1 VTTPRL
7 PSDAIVIQ
15 STKNPWVQSV
25 VRLHKSSVRC
35 EKKRFL
41 IEGENLVSEGIRCG
55 WPLDSIVA
63 TQKWLETSADW
74 FRQLDSRTPQYL
86 VSDQVMKVMATTESP
101 DGILAVAR
109 FRDPHPEQSER
120 PSLGL
125 ALDGLQDPGNLGTLL
140 RSAVACG
147 ADSLVLGDGSVDP
160 YNAKVLRST
169 AGQWFRMP
177 PQQVS
182 LDAWIK
188 ANRKNGAQ
196 VLAASMGGKSF
207 WEWDLQ
213 GPTIFV
219 LGNEGS
225 GVSKQVLDQCDGVVS
240 VPMKHNV
247 ESLNVAMTGTLL
259 LYETVRQ
266 RNQLPRS

>member
-25 VRLHKSSVRC
+25 VRLHKSSVRR

-55 WPLDSIVA
+55 WPLDSIVV
-63 TQKWLETSADW
+63 TQNWLERSPGW
-74 FRQLDSRTPQYL
+74 FGELDSRIPLHL
-86 VSDQVMKVMATTESP
+86 VSDQVMKAMATTESP
-101 DGILAVAR
+101 DGVLAVAR
-109 FRDPHPEQSER
+109 FREPHPEQSQR

-125 ALDGLQDPGNLGTLL
+125 ALDG
-140 RSAVACG
+140 
-147 ADSLVLGDGSVDP
+147 DSLVLGVGSVDP
-160 YNAKVLRST
+160 YNPKVLRST

-188 ANRKNGAQ
+188 ANRENGVQ

-207 WEWDLQ
+207 WEWDLR

-225 GVSKQVLDQCDGVVS
+225 GVSREVLEQCNGVIS
-240 VPMKHNV
+240 VPMKDNV

-266 RNQLPRS
+266 RNLSPRS

>member
-1 VTTPRL
+1 L

-15 STKNPWVQSV
+15 STKNPWVQSM
-25 VRLHKSSVRC
+25 VRLHKSSVRR
-35 EKKRFL
+35 EQERFL
-41 IEGENLVSEGIRCG
+41 VEGENLVSQGIRCG
-55 WPLDSIVA
+55 WPLDSIVV
-63 TQKWLETSADW
+63 TQKWLETTPGWFSA
-74 FRQLDSRTPQYL
+74 LDSRIPRHL
-86 VSDQVMKVMATTESP
+86 VSDQVMKVVATTESP

-109 FRDPHPEQSER
+109 FQEPHREQRER

-140 RSAVACG
+140 RSAVACDV
-147 ADSLVLGDGSVDP
+147 DSLVLGDGSVDP
-160 YNAKVLRST
+160 YNPKVLRST

-188 ANRKNGAQ
+188 ANRENGVQ
-196 VLAASMGGKSF
+196 VLAATMGGKAF
-207 WEWDLQ
+207 WEWDLR

-225 GVSKQVLDQCDGVVS
+225 GVSKEVLDQCDGVVS
-240 VPMKHNV
+240 VPMKDGV

-266 RNQLPRS
+266 RHQSPRS